1 MNRKTLTFVV
11 IALGIIYFALAANFL
26 SEYRDVARLLGSYG
40 ISQAEF
46 NTFEEIVSLRRTLL
60 GAAIV
65 CSSLGAVTLCIGAG
79 LYFAREWAERAWL
92 VLTILLPFAHLIR
105 LVEVYGLGAFWLV
118 ERTIELALVVALSV
132 FSWKILSNPRRKQT
146 VPSPSAT

>member
-1 MNRKTLTFVV
+1 MNRKTLTF
-11 IALGIIYFALAANFL
+11 IAFALGIIYSALAANFFHT
-26 SEYRDVARLLGSYG
+26 YRDVAKVLGTYG
-40 ISQAEF
+40 ISEAEF
-46 NTFEEIVSLRRTLL
+46 NTFEEIVSLRRTMLGAGIVCSFL
-60 GAAIV
+60 GAA
-65 CSSLGAVTLCIGAG
+65 TLCIGTG
-79 LYFAREWAERAWL
+79 LGLAKQWAERAWL

-132 FSWKILSNPRRKQT
+132 FSWKVLSNPRRKQI